1 MGTVRRTSPLVVNSK
16 EGTIWVSEMGLCW
29 SSHDPS
35 DAVLP
40 SVPALLSCP
49 KEETSMETV
58 RSRYFRASGSKEGTP
73 FHFLPR
79 LESSSRWREL
89 RASDGCALAPD
100 EHAVVSF
107 LLEKARGKC
116 EMITDFVVDGST
128 PIVLG
133 RKRYFDSKLAPA
145 EAAATLRAVGEQGR
159 RNSYVHRDGNLRLSS
174 SSGISRQDW
183 TDLFSD
189 LGDWCPFTLV

>member
-1 MGTVRRTSPLVVNSK
+1 MTHQTRCSLPSPLSSPAPKRRLRWRLSGAGTSVRRDRRR
-16 EGTIWVSEMGLCW
+16 G
-29 SSHDPS
+29 H
-35 DAVLP
+35 
-40 SVPALLSCP
+40 
-49 KEETSMETV
+49 
-58 RSRYFRASGSKEGTP
+58 P